1 MIEQVVDELEHEILE
16 GRARWVADL
25 NETFRDYS
33 LEGHRFELFARG
45 QTRGQGFM
53 LSRFFA
59 WTVLPNYKVS
69 LYARVVK
76 DSSNF
81 QRGNL
86 LGLVKVLKK
95 EMEDR
100 NVKWVWLVLLFE
112 GDPPERIS
120 SLVQEYSEKEIGI
133 GCVDVYSGAV
143 VVSKNVLG
151 SSLVKHLGLQHL
163 VSKYE
168 RKDRKSAS
176 T

>member
-1 MIEQVVDELEHEILE
+1 MIDLLVDELEREILE

-25 NETFRDYS
+25 SETFRDY
-33 LEGHRFELFARG
+33 LLNGHRFEMFARG

-69 LYARVVK
+69 LYVRVVR
-76 DSSNF
+76 DSANF

-86 LGLVKVLKK
+86 LGLLRMLSN
-95 EMEDR
+95 EMEKR
-100 NVKWVWLVLLFE
+100 NVKWVWLVLFFE
-112 GDPPERIS
+112 GDPPQRIAS
-120 SLVQEYSEKEIGI
+120 VVQEYSRKEIGI
-133 GCVDVYSGAV
+133 GCVNAYSGAV

-163 VSKYE
+163 VSRYE
-168 RKDRKSAS
+168 RKSGKGSDP
-176 T
+176 